1 LGSGLIISKMKRI
14 LVVDDESDICICF
27 ANVLE
32 DNEFVV
38 DTFDDPGLA
47 LEDFKKDLYDL
58 LLLDIKLKKMSGFEL
73 FRDLK
78 KIDNKAKVCFLTA
91 GRFNSREFID
101 MVGELKENQFI
112 RKPIGNDEL
121 IKIINEITS

>member
-1 LGSGLIISKMKRI
+1 LGSELIISKMKRI
-14 LVVDDESDICICF
+14 LVVDDEEDICITF
-27 ANVLE
+27 TNVLE
-32 DNEFVV
+32 DNGFVV

-47 LEDFKKDLYDL
+47 LEDFKKDRYDL

-73 FRDLK
+73 FRELK

-101 MVGELKENQFI
+101 MVSELKENRFI
-112 RKPIGNDEL
+112 RKPIENEEL

>member
-1 LGSGLIISKMKRI
+1 MKRI
-14 LVVDDESDICICF
+14 LVVDDEEDICITF
-27 ANVLE
+27 TNVLE
-32 DNEFVV
+32 DNGFVV

-47 LEDFKKDLYDL
+47 LEDFKKDRYCL

-73 FRDLK
+73 FRELK

-91 GRFNSREFID
+91 GRFNSREFIE
-101 MVGELKENQFI
+101 MVSELKENQFI
-112 RKPIGNDEL
+112 RKPIENEEL